1 MPETSSEKNFIDL
14 NRARS
19 TVINW
24 PANLSSIIDGY
35 RNYRGVSHGVQ
46 KDAIQNGWD
55 ARTDKKHGK
64 GWAITFELMKFK
76 KENNFLVITDE
87 GTTGLTGR
95 ILRPEE
101 LQEDLPAKERWGR
114 FENVAFTK
122 APSEEALGSRGR
134 GKFIFLGASK
144 HRDKTLEGKEFQ
156 SLILYDTLRSDGEYR
171 FGYRTIVLTDSPI
184 DAFDDDEG
192 RGKLKQL
199 TDGLIRP
206 LDKIGTRVIIV
217 DPVDELIKDIESGKF
232 AEYIGETWWEIIKKY
247 NVKIN
252 VKAGDRIWKVKVPEE
267 FYLPVRDTK
276 DYKVWAQ
283 KGNLLPVKGG
293 YRIKVLHIVKKTKGA
308 VPEELQG
315 VAIQRGGMKI
325 CSIPFRYV
333 PKDVTDSVYGYITLD
348 KKLDGAIKA
357 NENPEHYGFDFKK
370 SLPRAIK
377 QYIEDELT
385 KFAREKL
392 GLGVDPRK
400 VQREKQSNAEQRAVY
415 AINKIATKMGLL
427 GKGVGSPP
435 TPPPPPPPPPSVKEF
450 LITIPPLDLPRENR
464 RVNYGEAVKNI
475 CLIAEN
481 NSRQSV
487 KVGLKMYLLFGD
499 EELVIYLKEKM
510 VEVDAGDSQ
519 EFGPFEQYFTEN
531 KFPGQGRYT
540 IKARMVSLEE
550 KRKGDILDE
559 VSRHFYLEQDPP
571 EKGLFENCDPL
582 DFPEE
587 MAKITGEAVAGEAG
601 GYIFQYNNKHPAKK
615 AVDND
620 ENTLTDYL
628 VVIMANELPWIDLR
642 REKPFQFTE
651 EELESPAAI
660 ARKMSKIIGE
670 ILFNYYSS

>member
-1 MPETSSEKNFIDL
+1 MSEISSGKKFIDL

-24 PANLSSIIDGY
+24 PANLGSIIDGY
-35 RNYRGVSHGVQ
+35 RNYRGVPHGVQ
-46 KDAIQNGWD
+46 KDAIQNAWD
-55 ARTDKKHGK
+55 ARTDKKYGK
-64 GWAITFELMKFK
+64 GWAVTFELIKFK
-76 KENNFLVITDE
+76 KEKSFLVIIDE

-95 ILRPEE
+95 ILKPEE
-101 LQEDLPAKERWGR
+101 LQKDLPAEEKWGR

-144 HRDKTLEGKEFQ
+144 HKDKTDEGKEFQ
-156 SLILYDTLRSDGEYR
+156 NFILYDTLRSDGEYR

-184 DAFDDDEG
+184 YAFDGDEG
-192 RGKLKQL
+192 REKLKQL
-199 TDGLIRP
+199 TDGFIKP
-206 LDKIGTRVIIV
+206 LNKIGTRIIIM
-217 DPVDELIKDIESGKF
+217 DPIDELIGDIESGRF
-232 AEYIGETWWEIIKKY
+232 VEYIGETWWEIIKKY
-247 NVKIN
+247 NVKIK
-252 VKAGDRIWKVKVPEE
+252 VKAGDKNWEAKVPEE
-267 FYLPVRDTK
+267 FYFSTKDTK
-276 DYKVWAQ
+276 NYKVWMP
-283 KGNLLPVKGG
+283 KGTSLSIKGG
-293 YRIKVLHIVKKTKGA
+293 YRIKALHIVKKIKGV

-325 CSIPFRYV
+325 CSIPIKYV
-333 PKDVTDSVYGYITLD
+333 PKDITDSLYGYITLD
-348 KKLDGAIKA
+348 KKLDEAIKSD
-357 NENPEHYGFDFKK
+357 ENPEHYGFDFKR

-400 VQREKQSNAEQRAVY
+400 VQHEKQSNAEQRAVY

-427 GKGVGSPP
+427 GKGTGASPSP
-435 TPPPPPPPPPSVKEF
+435 SSLLPPPIKEF
-450 LITIPPLDLPRENR
+450 LITIPPFDLPRENR

-475 CLIAEN
+475 YLITEN
-481 NSRQSV
+481 NSKQSIRI
-487 KVGLKMYLLFGD
+487 GLKMYLIFGD
-499 EELVIYLKEKM
+499 EELVTYLKKGEI
-510 VEVDAGDSQ
+510 EINPEDSQ
-519 EFGPFEQYFTEN
+519 KFGPFEQYFIES

-540 IKARMVSLEE
+540 IKAKMVSLEG

-559 VSRHFYLEQDPP
+559 VSRHFYLEQDPL
-571 EKGLFENCDPL
+571 EKGLFEKCEAL

-587 MAKITGEAVAGEAG
+587 MARITGEAIAGEDN
-601 GYIFQYNNKHPAKK
+601 GYIFQYNSNHPAKK

-642 REKPFQFTE
+642 REKPVQFTE
-651 EELESPAAI
+651 EDLENPAAI
-660 ARKMSKIIGE
+660 TRKMSKIIGE
-670 ILFNYYSS
+670 ILFDYYSS